1 MLKRNSKLI
10 TFLAIIMLFLTTT
23 FTFAENEITTTS
35 VEDTNTSTEQ
45 NAVAENTADTVQK
58 DVYIFEDNIN
68 IDYIVE
74 GNLFIFG
81 SNVTVNEYVEGD
93 VFAIGKNVTLNSE
106 VISGNVFALGEALTV
121 NSQLYD
127 LYAAGNTITI
137 GQNARIYRDAH
148 IAASKIN
155 MFGAVVRNADFAF
168 ENISFGS
175 GETKGIIYGNLT
187 AETDVDKSVLSD
199 SVYGTLTVN
208 PSTSNDSYVD
218 DSLDVKS
225 VVESAVMAIASA
237 IILYFIFKKLMPE
250 FTEKLNEEVVSKKA
264 LGNFGIGLISLIAIP
279 VASIILMILILTLPL
294 AFLLL
299 AAYIIT
305 LALANVIIT
314 IAIAKYFMKK
324 FDISSIL
331 KELGIIALVSLA
343 LILIGYVPFLG
354 GIVGFVKVMLALGLV
369 TRTVFTKIFIKKDKE
384 EEITIT
390 ETEEQ

>member
-10 TFLAIIMLFLTTT
+10 TFLAIVMLFLTTT

-45 NAVAENTADTVQK
+45 NTVAENTANTVQK

-93 VFAIGKNVTLNSE
+93 VFAMGKNVTLNSE

-187 AETDVDKSVLSD
+187 AETDVDKSVLAD

-225 VVESAVMAIASA
+225 AVESAVMAIASA
-237 IILYFIFKKLMPE
+237 IILYFVFKKLMPE

-264 LGNFGIGLISLIAIP
+264 FGNFGIGLISLIVIP
-279 VASIILMILILTLPL
+279 VASILLMILILTLPL

-299 AAYIIT
+299 TAYVIT

-324 FDISSIL
+324 FNISSTL
-331 KELGIIALVSLA
+331 KEVGIIILVSLA
-343 LILIGYVPFLG
+343 LTLIGYVPFLG
-354 GIVGFVKVMLALGLV
+354 GVVGFVKVMLALGLV
-369 TRTVFTKIFIKKDKE
+369 TRTVFTKIFSKKDKE